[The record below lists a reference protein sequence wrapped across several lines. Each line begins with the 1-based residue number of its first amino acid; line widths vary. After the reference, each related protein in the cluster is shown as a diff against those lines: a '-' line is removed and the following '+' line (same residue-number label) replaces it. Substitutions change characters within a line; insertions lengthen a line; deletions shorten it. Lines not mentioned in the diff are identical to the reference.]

1 VRTHAIYGI
10 DFTSAPG
17 SRKPLACAQAE
28 IKDRTM
34 QIQTVQYW
42 TDFADFEAFLGS
54 EGPWVAAF
62 DFPFGLPRKLV
73 RNLRWPETW
82 ETYVTQVTCLTK
94 AAFGHLLQDYQAT
107 RPNGDKHHLRQTDVL
122 VRARSPMMWFG
133 VPVARMFFEGV
144 QRLLRSDVCILP
156 CRPNRDLR
164 VVLEGYPALVARRW
178 IGAVPYKTEHRDN
191 PLARAR
197 RLDLVQQLHSNE
209 AERYYGLRVETSRP
223 LTRTLIND
231 HSADSLDA
239 VLCALQAAWAF
250 TQRENRYGIPMNC
263 DAMEGWI
270 IDPSLSDRAN
280 P

>member
-1 VRTHAIYGI
+1 MRIYGI

-17 SRKPLACAQAE
+17 PSKPLTCAQAE
-28 IKDRTM
+28 ISDRTI

-42 TDFADFEAFLGS
+42 IDFADFEAFLGS
-54 EGPWVAAF
+54 EGPWVAAL

-82 ETYVTQVTCLTK
+82 EACVTQVTRLNK
-94 AAFGHLLQDYQAT
+94 AAFGHLLEDYQAT
-107 RPNGDKHHLRQTDVL
+107 RPNGDKHHLRETDVL
-122 VRARSPMMWFG
+122 ARARSPMMWFG

-144 QRLLRSDVCILP
+144 PRLLRSDVCILP
-156 CRPNRDLR
+156 CRPNRGFR

-178 IGAVPYKTEHRDN
+178 VGAVSYKTERYREA
-191 PLARAR
+191 PVAKAR
-197 RLDLVQQLHSNE
+197 RIDLIRQLFSNE
-209 AERYYGLRVETSRP
+209 AELYYGLRVEISGP

-250 TQRENRYGIPMNC
+250 TQRENRYGIPSEC

-270 IDPSLSDRAN
+270 IDPSLSDCAN
-280 P
+280 R